1 MRSFGIF
8 AAAFLV
14 LMTACKKDKVSNPQN
29 SLEGQWKLVI
39 VKDKSTGATYSSP
52 AGSSR
57 DIIINFK
64 TNGFSGQTLRNSF
77 SDGSYTLLNGSDI
90 TFGSFNMTK
99 IAEDEWGSMFI
110 TVLHACY
117 LQSVLPCRPSKIS
130 LQGNNL
136 IIESPLRYDLTL
148 LRN

>member
-1 MRSFGIF
+1 MKTCGIF
-8 AAAFLV
+8 AAVFLV
-14 LMTACKKDKVSNPQN
+14 LLGACKKDKVSNPQN
-29 SLEGQWKLVI
+29 SLEGQWKLVT
-39 VKDKSTGATYSSP
+39 VKDKSTGSSYSSP
-52 AGSSR
+52 TGSSR

-64 TNGFSGQTLRNSF
+64 ANSFSGQTLRNSF
-77 SDGSYTLLNGSDI
+77 SDGSYTLLNGSDV

-99 IAEDEWGSMFI
+99 IAEDEWGGMFI

-136 IIESPLRYDLTL
+136 TIESPLRYDLTL
-148 LRN
+148 IRN